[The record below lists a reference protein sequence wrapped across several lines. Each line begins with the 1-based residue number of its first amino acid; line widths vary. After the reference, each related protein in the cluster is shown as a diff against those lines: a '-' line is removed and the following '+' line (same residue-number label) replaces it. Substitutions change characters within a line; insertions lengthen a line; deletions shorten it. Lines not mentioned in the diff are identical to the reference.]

1 MLLKSSLCHWQV
13 AHLAQHS
20 RGVGA
25 AGYTLAQRSFLGGLL
40 PESLL
45 YVLHTSGPGAWA
57 AAMAGD
63 SDTPELVWT
72 HRMRGQ
78 RLVPQARHSW
88 HIKLAARHICN
99 DEPSNCNVSAQ
110 HTSSKCMGSS
120 CRNSSSFHEVQNWR
134 VCVCNQNDICIVWTC
149 RCCGTS
155 ATSPAGSRSTRT
167 RCTSTRLRRRS
178 ATLSWRTR

>member
-1 MLLKSSLCHWQV
+1 MS
-13 AHLAQHS
+13 HLAQHS

-45 YVLHTSGPGAWA
+45 YVLHTGGPAAWA

-78 RLVPQARHSW
+78 RLVPQVR
-88 HIKLAARHICN
+88 
-99 DEPSNCNVSAQ
+99 Q
-110 HTSSKCMGSS
+110 GSK
-120 CRNSSSFHEVQNWR
+120 
-134 VCVCNQNDICIVWTC
+134 
-149 RCCGTS
+149 
-155 ATSPAGSRSTRT
+155 
-167 RCTSTRLRRRS
+167 
-178 ATLSWRTR
+178 